1 MPAGPDAYTEHPAP
15 RAIRARSRRA
25 HRETQGVT
33 TTVAV
38 KIRLKRMGKIRA
50 PFYRVVVMDSRT
62 KRDGRAIEEIGKYH
76 PTEEPS
82 LIQIDSERAQY
93 WLGNGAQPT
102 EAVAA
107 LLKITGDWQKYKGEP
122 GTEGTLKVKAA
133 QDPEEG
139 PLRGRPRR
147 RRQGHLRRRLG
158 RHHPEEARRQ
168 EGRGGPPPRPPA
180 AEAAPGRRGRP
191 ASPRTPTRV
200 PPPPRASTA
209 SRRGRDR
216 GPRGR
221 GRRRREGLTVLE
233 EALEH
238 LVTGIVDHKDE
249 VQVRRK
255 ELRRGEVLEVR
266 VHPDDLGRVIGRSG
280 RTASALRTVMGALA
294 GGRQVRIDIVDTDR
308 VR

>member
-1 MPAGPDAYTEHPAP
+1 MPAGPDAYTGASGTP
-15 RAIRARSRRA
+15 RDPCAVSPRSPDER
-25 HRETQGVT
+25 GVT

-147 RRQGHLRRRLG
+147 RRQDQSDDAHR
-158 RHHPEEARRQ
+158 RHHAAQARRQ
-168 EGRGGPPPRPPA
+168 EGRGGPRRRGRPRRRGPRPPRPRPPRPPVA
-180 AEAAPGRRGRP
+180 EADAEAAGRRG
-191 ASPRTPTRV
+191 
-200 PPPPRASTA
+200 
-209 SRRGRDR
+209 R

-221 GRRRREGLTVLE
+221 GHRRREGLTVLE

-255 ELRRGEVLEVR
+255 DLRRGEVLEVR